1 MSIANISSPE
11 DSYGRLGNLPQ
22 HERLTPTIN
31 QNFQERDI
39 SLDENYLNQNVD
51 MNFQRREIQKFCLM
65 HMMTSA
71 DIDGSLASN
80 AGIDGSYFFSS
91 GGMNSQE
98 KEFSSENPLMQNAG
112 IDNNYLMRSGGM
124 NSQEKEFS
132 GENPLVSNAG
142 IDDNYLTRSEGMN
155 SQEKEFSCENPLMP
169 NAGIDDN
176 HLMQSGGMNFQQG
189 EFSNKFGT
197 LENNRKTPSTSFGNP
212 DLMRMSYFENF
223 YKETGDSSQYMI
235 VTPATNQNFQNGE
248 NEELLNH
255 NQIND
260 STWRIGMKRRFEE
273 LDKSEAEKKGKDKQ
287 CNTQQSPM
295 RKNKRFTK
303 EELAEKKTGPQIRK
317 DKETDMKSLVV
328 KPWPVQPDVQG
339 IQQEFQGI
347 ANANLEPEEDKEKSL
362 EVASK
367 FDMLQQQRKAHS
379 TTAGNDDQLDYIV
392 SHLNLYFQDSF
403 LEKLKKQ
410 FSARSPS
417 LLSAFSDLKHIVY
430 DKGNNKVG
438 KESFPGLQEELQK
451 IGWEEVPSFLQSIA
465 SRIEKDRGIVTEF
478 TYKPTQ
484 ILVCA
489 AIQEME
495 NFPVENLDIDTLKKW
510 GATLNKAKE
519 LGFQVGFADDLLRK
533 NLLAYVAHTQILG
546 QD

>member
-39 SLDENYLNQNVD
+39 SLDENYLNPNGD
-51 MNFQRREIQKFCLM
+51 MNFQRREIEKNCLM

-71 DIDGSLASN
+71 DIDGSVASN
-80 AGIDGSYFFSS
+80 AGIYGSYFFSS

-98 KEFSSENPLMQNAG
+98 KEFSSENPLMPNAG
-112 IDNNYLMRSGGM
+112 IVNNYLMRSGGM

-189 EFSNKFGT
+189 EFSNKFGK

-212 DLMRMSYFENF
+212 DLMRMSDFENF
-223 YKETGDSSQYMI
+223 YKETGDSSQYVR

-248 NEELLNH
+248 NEELLYH
-255 NQIND
+255 NQING
-260 STWRIGMKRRFEE
+260 STSRVGMKRLFEE
-273 LDKSEAEKKGKDKQ
+273 LDKSEAEKKGTDKQ

-295 RKNKRFTK
+295 PKNKKFTK

-328 KPWPVQPDVQG
+328 KPWPVQLDVQG

-347 ANANLEPEEDKEKSL
+347 ANANLEPEEDKERSL

-367 FDMLQQQRKAHS
+367 FDMLQQQRKA
-379 TTAGNDDQLDYIV
+379 DYIV
-392 SHLNLYFQDSF
+392 NHLDLYFQNSF

-430 DKGNNKVG
+430 EKGNKKVG
-438 KESFPGLQEELQK
+438 QESFPGLQEELQK
-451 IGWEEVPSFLQSIA
+451 IGWEEVPSSLQSIA
-465 SRIEKDRGIVTEF
+465 NRIDKDRGIVTDF

-495 NFPVENLDIDTLKKW
+495 NFPVEKLDFDTLKKW

-519 LGFQVGFADDLLRK
+519 LGFQVGFADDLLKK
-533 NLLAYVAHTQILG
+533 NFFAYLAYTQVFGL
-546 QD
+546 D